1 MNRILE
7 FTPSQEEAVV
17 ARVLVL
23 VHQAVDEHFPA
34 IAQANRQFTKTVFSG
49 EGESTSIVRQPL
61 DEPTGGSGQFGASED
76 TSPVGRPTSD
86 AHVVPPP
93 PSPTPPPPPRQGVRP
108 AIASSPAAGT
118 GARESSRPPQPNSA
132 HDVSGQI
139 DDDLHSGDAPG
150 TKSTRL
156 DQTMDG
162 LKVKPPVDWVTR
174 ITLALLVA
182 GLVLLAYALFS

>member
-34 IAQANRQFTKTVFSG
+34 VAQANRQFTKTVFSG
-49 EGESTSIVRQPL
+49 EGESTSIVRAPL
-61 DEPTGGSGQFGASED
+61 DENTGGSGQFGASED

-93 PSPTPPPPPRQGVRP
+93 PASVPPPPRQGVRP
-108 AIASSPAAGT
+108 AISSSPAAGT
-118 GARESSRPPQPNSA
+118 GARESSRPQASLSA
-132 HDVSGQI
+132 ELNPMGEPSGE
-139 DDDLHSGDAPG
+139 PTG

-156 DQTMDG
+156 DQTIDG
-162 LKVKPPVDWVTR
+162 LKVKPPVDWFTR
-174 ITLALLVA
+174 LTLAAFVA
-182 GLVLLAYALFS
+182 GVVLLIYALFS